1 MDWLP
6 FLGRLHPV
14 VLHLPIGAL
23 FTIVVAEL
31 WLWRSSQRKDQRL
44 LLILYLFAMATALL
58 SIATGLILHEEDAYG
73 GSTLD
78 LHEKLGIATGVATLL
93 ICGLAYLAARR
104 AGSGAASANHWVP
117 ARQCGLLL
125 CLGLITVTGHYGGEM
140 THGKGFLTE
149 FGPAFLQRPLE
160 TAAPVAID
168 VDTTVFAAA
177 IVPIIEN
184 YCVYCHDGETTKGK
198 LRMDSPAAMLAGGR
212 SGPLFVPGDVA
223 NSLLLQRMHLPAD
236 DEEHMPPIE
245 KRQPSEE
252 EKAALVW
259 WIESGASF
267 DVKWSD
273 AQVPESIQALIP
285 TAAEDELLH
294 LPAGDLNLELVQAL
308 RDQLLTI
315 QRIQQSEDWLWI
327 NFNAVAT
334 TAGDELVQ
342 QIRPLANFIVWL
354 DLSRTQITDAS
365 MAVMAEMQ
373 HLEELNLNSCA
384 ITDEGLQALGNLSQ
398 LRRLNLTGTRVS
410 DVSLPLLLQMKS
422 LETVHLFQTR
432 FSPEAVKLLR
442 NIRPELV
449 VNAGD

>member
-23 FTIVVAEL
+23 FTLVVAEL

-125 CLGLITVTGHYGGEM
+125 SLGLITVTGHYGGEM

-212 SGPLFVPGDVA
+212 SGPLFVAGDVE
-223 NSLLLQRMHLPAD
+223 NSLMLQRLHLPLE
-236 DEEHMPPIE
+236 DEEHMPPAT
-245 KRQPSEE
+245 KRQPGAAEI
-252 EKAALVW
+252 AALTW
-259 WIESGASF
+259 WIEHGASF
-267 DVKWSD
+267 EMKWSD
-273 AQVPESIQALIP
+273 SQVPESLRALRSD
-285 TAAEDELLH
+285 TSAAAASVVPEAEL
-294 LPAGDLNLELVQAL
+294 DLELVRQL
-308 RDQLLTI
+308 REQLLSV
-315 QRIQQSEDWLWI
+315 QRIQQGDNRFWV

-334 TAGDELVQ
+334 TAGDDLVQ
-342 QIRPLANFIVWL
+342 QLRPLAPFIVWL
-354 DLSRTQITDAS
+354 DLSCTQITDAS
-365 MAVMAEMQ
+365 MAVIAGMQ
-373 HLEELNLNSCA
+373 HLEELNLNGCA
-384 ITDEGLQALGNLSQ
+384 VSDQGMQALGTLSR

-410 DVSLPLLLQMKS
+410 DVSLPLLLQLES
-422 LETVHLFQTR
+422 LETVHLFQSR
-432 FSPEAVKLLR
+432 LSPEAVKLLR
-442 NIRPELV
+442 NIRSELV